1 MSGHSKWSTIK
12 IKKEATDIAKGKLFS
27 KLSRAISI
35 AVKTGGGSDPDA
47 NSKLRMAIDTARAA
61 NMPKSNIERAIERAS
76 KEGEFV
82 EEVEYEGYGPSGI
95 SVIVEAATDNRNR
108 TGQEI
113 KNIFERGGGS
123 LAGPG
128 AVSYNFDSKGLLV
141 IDKPKDV
148 EESMLK
154 LIDLGAEDVEEESDA
169 IEIYVPAAKLHEV
182 SENLKSQGFVVK
194 SASIVS
200 RPKTLSSISDE
211 TKAKKALDFLDNL
224 EEHDDVQKVFT
235 NLDIPDEVLSKVS

>member
-12 IKKEATDIAKGKLFS
+12 RKKEATDIAKGKLFS

-35 AVKTGGGSDPDA
+35 AVKTGGGADPDS

-61 NMPKSNIERAIERAS
+61 NMPKSNIERALERAS
-76 KEGEFV
+76 KEGESV
-82 EEVEYEGYGPSGI
+82 EEVVYEGYGPNGI
-95 SVIVEAATDNRNR
+95 SVIVEVATDNRNR
-108 TGQEI
+108 TGQEV
-113 KNIFERGGGS
+113 KNLFERGGGS

-141 IDKPKDV
+141 IDKPDNV

-154 LIDLGAEDVEEESDA
+154 LIDMGAEDVEEESDG
-169 IEIYVPAAKLHEV
+169 IEIYVPVTKLHEI
-182 SENLKSQGFVVK
+182 SDNLKSQGFIVK
-194 SASIVS
+194 SASIVM
-200 RPKTLSSISDE
+200 RPKTLFTISDE
-211 TKAKKALDFLDNL
+211 AKARKTLEFLDNL

-235 NLDIPDEVLSKVS
+235 NLDVPDEVLSKVT